1 MFLFFLPKIL
11 CCLIKNEKFCCRWQS
26 NDKCLLQS
34 ELGNTNKFLRNI
46 TKCEWKNLKH
56 FSNNADVK
64 HCNCLRMYTLYNES
78 LIVTKKQQTKNRK
91 RYFISFYRPNTHIH
105 TYSYIHVFAFN
116 TDLTFTTFSVYKYYN
131 IIRLNLK
138 ILKYN
143 GHWSPDSN
151 SVKIAFRYT
160 KAP

>member
-1 MFLFFLPKIL
+1 MNRLLEQKNSKRKIENGIL
-11 CCLIKNEKFCCRWQS
+11 S
-26 NDKCLLQS
+26 
-34 ELGNTNKFLRNI
+34 
-46 TKCEWKNLKH
+46 H
-56 FSNNADVK
+56 FIGQI
-64 HCNCLRMYTLYNES
+64 LTYIR
-78 LIVTKKQQTKNRK
+78 
-91 RYFISFYRPNTHIH
+91 IH
-105 TYSYIHVFAFN
+105 TYVFAFN